1 MIMTENPKLEQM
13 GSHHNPMSSN
23 NCESGELGERGAG
36 LKICVSDNVNGLQHH
51 PSAAKSDS
59 FVVDMERFS
68 HLTEKDMNANSR
80 ITLQRNLS
88 RKGSA
93 RSGEKKIIATNE
105 RDTTLLA
112 TSPRATLHGGSTPE
126 KPVVVVMGPTDHSTV
141 PQLHHQISFTNGT
154 VGSECGGKRFSFR
167 RSSHTWTTDPR
178 RILLFFATL
187 SCVGTIVL
195 IYFTLSIGKL
205 SGDDTALN

>member
-1 MIMTENPKLEQM
+1 M

-80 ITLQRNLS
+80 ITVSSFSLSFFLIFNLLKNRWLS
-88 RKGSA
+88 VV
-93 RSGEKKIIATNE
+93 TFLPV
-105 RDTTLLA
+105 LL
-112 TSPRATLHGGSTPE
+112 
-126 KPVVVVMGPTDHSTV
+126 
-141 PQLHHQISFTNGT
+141 
-154 VGSECGGKRFSFR
+154 
-167 RSSHTWTTDPR
+167 
-178 RILLFFATL
+178 
-187 SCVGTIVL
+187 
-195 IYFTLSIGKL
+195 
-205 SGDDTALN
+205 LNFVF

>member
-1 MIMTENPKLEQM
+1 MTMTENPKLEEM
-13 GSHHNPMSSN
+13 GSDHNLMNS

-36 LKICVSDNVNGLQHH
+36 LKICVSDQVNGLQHH
-51 PSAAKSDS
+51 SSAAAKSDS

-68 HLTEKDMNANSR
+68 HHLTEKDMNANSR
-80 ITLQRNLS
+80 ITRNLS

-154 VGSECGGKRFSFR
+154 VGSECGGKRLSFR
-167 RSSHTWTTDPR
+167 RSSHTWTIDPR

-187 SCVGTIVL
+187 
-195 IYFTLSIGKL
+195 
-205 SGDDTALN
+205 

>member
-1 MIMTENPKLEQM
+1 MTENPKLEEM
-13 GSHHNPMSSN
+13 GGSDNLMSS
-23 NCESGELGERGAG
+23 NCESGELGEIRGG
-36 LKICVSDNVNGLQHH
+36 LKISVSDHVVNGLHQYH
-51 PSAAKSDS
+51 SSTAKSES

-68 HLTEKDMNANSR
+68 THLLTEKDINANSR
-80 ITLQRNLS
+80 ITRNLS

-93 RSGEKKIIATNE
+93 RSGEKKIIAANE
-105 RDTTLLA
+105 RDTPLLA

-154 VGSECGGKRFSFR
+154 VGSESGGKRFSFR
-167 RSSHTWTTDPR
+167 RSPHTWTIDPR

-187 SCVGTIVL
+187 SCLGTIVL
-195 IYFTLSIGKL
+195 IYFTLSMGKL
-205 SGDDTALN
+205 SGDDAALN

>member
-1 MIMTENPKLEQM
+1 M
-13 GSHHNPMSSN
+13 GFDHNLMCSN
-23 NCESGELGERGAG
+23 GESEELGEGGTG
-36 LKICVSDNVNGLQHH
+36 LKICVSDHVNGLQHH
-51 PSAAKSDS
+51 SSAAKSDS

-80 ITLQRNLS
+80 ITLVVWGMKKLQRNLS
-88 RKGSA
+88 RKVSA

-126 KPVVVVMGPTDHSTV
+126 KPVAVVMGPTDHSTV

-167 RSSHTWTTDPR
+167 RSSHSWTIDPR

-195 IYFTLSIGKL
+195 IYFTLSMGKL
-205 SGDDTALN
+205 SGDDAALN